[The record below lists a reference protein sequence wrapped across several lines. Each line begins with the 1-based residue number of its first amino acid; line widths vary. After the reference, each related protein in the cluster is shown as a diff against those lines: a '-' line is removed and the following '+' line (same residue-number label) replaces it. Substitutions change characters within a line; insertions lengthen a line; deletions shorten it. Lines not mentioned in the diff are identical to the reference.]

1 MNAKVT
7 VVLLTLFMLAYFIL
21 MASSISDGWKG
32 LLIAATPL
40 IFISGVILVLRDR
53 SFNYPELQEG
63 EEFGYLD
70 RPDLK
75 QQRD

>member
-7 VVLLTLFMLAYFIL
+7 VVLLTLFMLAYVIL
-21 MASSISDGWKG
+21 MVSSISDGWKD

-70 RPDLK
+70 RPDSK